1 MAQRPFTLTFS
12 SSNTADGFLGD
23 YRLTYPYP
31 VGTLP
36 NLKVISI
43 KLLFSSSN
51 TADGLLLG
59 GIMLKAQSLCW
70 ERYGVDIEN
79 VLSSL
84 ALTIFRKNYYNEE
97 ENPIYVLNQNQDT
110 FIWRGDFGGH
120 SDLYLPEGENLWYYD
135 QNSLF
140 PSVMAS
146 EPMPAGARRTS
157 LEDQP
162 LESLFGFFEA
172 LRGYVFER
180 KRSPFEHFV
189 NDLYASRIE
198 AKSTGNEPLSYL
210 YKLILNSIYGRFGI
224 HPESEVSEI
233 CSQARYYEILKKD
246 PGFKDAHL
254 LSPECYLVIYA
265 KNRATDEIW
274 EPPKYSAL
282 HLSAAR
288 TSYARIKMQP
298 FISTRRDCFYSDTDS
313 LVISEPLPNELVSS
327 TKLGYFKLEH
337 RIKRGIFLASYALQ
351 LEDNNYIIKHKGM
364 AKAHVTFDW
373 FERQLLDP
381 KDITI
386 QNPFRIMWSNLTMR
400 QVETRIRLR
409 ILSGTKRDLV
419 YDDNGKWIGTKP
431 IKIIDLGNP
440 EQTALM
446 KSTEERMT
454 ELREENLR
462 LRNLLLQG
470 DKDKGAIYASFG
482 SGGCF
487 LRTIVVDLLD
497 GPRLWVER
505 DFSVEDSTISIRL
518 RFFGWGGTHASDEEV
533 PSSSISVSSSS
544 SEKA

>member
-1 MAQRPFTLTFS
+1 
-12 SSNTADGFLGD
+12 
-23 YRLTYPYP
+23 
-31 VGTLP
+31 
-36 NLKVISI
+36 
-43 KLLFSSSN
+43 
-51 TADGLLLG
+51 
-59 GIMLKAQSLCW
+59 
-70 ERYGVDIEN
+70 
-79 VLSSL
+79 
-84 ALTIFRKNYYNEE
+84 
-97 ENPIYVLNQNQDT
+97 
-110 FIWRGDFGGH
+110 
-120 SDLYLPEGENLWYYD
+120 
-135 QNSLF
+135 
-140 PSVMAS
+140 
-146 EPMPAGARRTS
+146 MPAGAPVWRTS

-172 LRGYVFER
+172 LVQCPDTMERPFLPYRSKEGSLLFPTGAFRGVYFSEELKYAITLGYQITVLRGYVFER

-282 HLSAAR
+282 HLSAAI

-298 FISTRRDCFYSDTDS
+298 FISRRDCFYSDTDS

-337 RIKRGIFLASYALQ
+337 RIKRGIFLAAKSYALQ

-470 DKDKGAIYASFG
+470 DKDKGESQKGDPANKERNEEDTRGVHTWVFVPWRIICHKIIHLFEQRKEE
-482 SGGCF
+482 GG
-487 LRTIVVDLLD
+487 LK
-497 GPRLWVER
+497 W
-505 DFSVEDSTISIRL
+505 
-518 RFFGWGGTHASDEEV
+518 
-533 PSSSISVSSSS
+533 PS
-544 SEKA
+544 

>member
-1 MAQRPFTLTFS
+1 MRKLPSSRTTKRRSFFVGDFETVLVNDVQYAYAAALMEVEPGAELTPEARNSVESFFC
-12 SSNTADGFLGD
+12 TEPKEGKTIADLSEQ
-23 YRLTYPYP
+23 LHE
-31 VGTLP
+31 
-36 NLKVISI
+36 
-43 KLLFSSSN
+43 
-51 TADGLLLG
+51 AGLLLG

-172 LRGYVFER
+172 LVQCPDTMERPFLPYRSKEGSLLFPTGAFRGVYFSEEL
-180 KRSPFEHFV
+180 K
-189 NDLYASRIE
+189 YAITLGYQITAR
-198 AKSTGNEPLSYL
+198 
-210 YKLILNSIYGRFGI
+210 
-224 HPESEVSEI
+224 
-233 CSQARYYEILKKD
+233 ARYYEILKKD

-470 DKDKGAIYASFG
+470 DKDKGDHPPEAIE
-482 SGGCF
+482 
-487 LRTIVVDLLD
+487 RIVTIRKKEGLT
-497 GPRLWVER
+497 G
-505 DFSVEDSTISIRL
+505 
-518 RFFGWGGTHASDEEV
+518 
-533 PSSSISVSSSS
+533 
-544 SEKA
+544 